1 MSTEFVVYPRRDGV
15 PYPQIYSRFKVKS
28 QDDSNVEDEFYI
40 QDLTENYFDIAVDF
54 IVENHARGAVFHRAA
69 GTIETEAGIEIIRK
83 YYRAA
88 FEQRVSLICID
99 AKTNN
104 IAGLNAL
111 YLATK
116 FDPPKPKTDDP
127 NFQNLNKILK
137 LIEDSFNV
145 YEHYGVDRVMFA
157 AGLCVDKTYRGRG
170 IATEI
175 LKARAHIL
183 KAIGVEVTSSIFSTV
198 GAQKAAKAAGY
209 DENFSISYEDMD
221 EKLPSLN
228 FSHVYGYT
236 CKVLSLKVK

>member
-28 QDDSNVEDEFYI
+28 EDVEDEFFI
-40 QDLTENYFDIAVDF
+40 QDLTVNYFDMAVDF

-69 GTIETEAGIEIIRK
+69 GTIGTEAGVDIIRK
-83 YYRAA
+83 NYRAA

-99 AKTNN
+99 AKTNE

-111 YLATK
+111 YLASK
-116 FDPPKPKTDDP
+116 FDPPKPESDDP
-127 NFQNLNKILK
+127 NFRKLNQTLK
-137 LIEDSFNV
+137 FIEESFNV

-175 LKARAHIL
+175 LKARAHVL

-228 FSHVYGYT
+228 FSHGYGNT

>member
-28 QDDSNVEDEFYI
+28 EDVEDEFFI
-40 QDLTENYFDIAVDF
+40 QDLTENHFDMAVDF

-69 GTIETEAGIEIIRK
+69 GTIGTEAGVDIIRK
-83 YYRAA
+83 NYRAA

-99 AKTNN
+99 AKTNE

-111 YLATK
+111 YLASK
-116 FDPPKPKTDDP
+116 FDPPKPESDDP
-127 NFQNLNKILK
+127 NFRKLNQTLK
-137 LIEDSFNV
+137 FIEESFNV

-175 LKARAHIL
+175 LKARAHVL

-228 FSHVYGYT
+228 FSHGYGNT